1 MAKLTVNLA
10 PMQAARDGLA
20 KQRLA
25 QRDAA
30 VRLKAAQAALA
41 AALRSGAS
49 GDAIQRQQAAVAA
62 LQSEG
67 RAALA
72 DTAARLVAMTKI
84 SERLRGRRDP
94 GDMVQALDTAHPV
107 MLLPVAVQ
115 TRYDDK
121 ATTLMIRIYPDAIHT
136 FGHEPGLGDGEIVA
150 GKSYWTQRFA
160 VPGDADSPWQQIVRF
175 YAPPRA
181 AWIVRSTTPTNAAAI
196 GTMANGEPVAPA
208 FDDTAIPRADPTT
221 PTIYATALPDRFV
234 AIGQAGGKEIF
245 RKWGVPV
252 ADLLAMSPAFDPL
265 LVDDPDNHDPFGKDR
280 AWMVDYQA
288 ALAAGMAISI
298 VKADLKN
305 GAKMSGRIDRL
316 IVLGVDWTQTPES
329 AAALV
334 ASLLDNHQNGAGLSF
349 VAQGTPTNNTADVR
363 AGFAANGADVAA
375 ALHPATADARAESV
389 AVELASAGARLQRFL
404 GLPADLFD
412 SGVIPGSDLSEGAT
426 SGHMVN
432 ALWNATLGYTLRYF
446 WNPIATAQ
454 SLLSDDA
461 IAQLRA
467 WAVRYVRPGGPLS
480 ALRVGKQPYGILPIT
495 ARGHVAAVNAP
506 LERELLKI
514 VEWFRWGWDDASK
527 RVPNLSDPS
536 AENLHQV
543 LAMQPWPTAKRY
555 WEVAG
560 PAAAANYPDIASF
573 FDLQHL
579 VIAGL
584 LSDLL
589 DDQIPA
595 NKIPFIATCGVRP
608 KPHALDAVPW
618 VQRNPDQPQ
627 GELDGNVPLARNFI
641 ASLRQLLSA
650 PTGNLRGPLTAM
662 QNGESLL
669 EAMLGFAADEEVL
682 QSSHDLFYGHVKGLG
697 TVSLEAKASAQRF
710 RVAEYVGV
718 DNSALVGDQV
728 DVNNA
733 RTLLGLKLTGTTG
746 NQTIEEHIGAR
757 LGLPR
762 VLWPEHMT
770 NIATFADSLTALQ
783 DKSAGELQ
791 IAFRSALDLFAN
803 RIDAWITSLATRRL
817 DGMRDSSAEGLH
829 LGAFGVVENLLPDLS
844 ARPSQSLD
852 SLGYVHAP
860 SLQQAT
866 TASVLRSAFL
876 ANKQAAGNA
885 FDIDLRSRRVKR
897 AKRLLEG
904 LANGQSM
911 AALLGYRFERALR
924 DGGMPQFMLEC
935 RRAFPLKPAGTTAS
949 DEPQEAIAAR
959 DVVDGVRLMDAYR
972 NAKATFA
979 ITGVPAALTHAGG
992 AIALLI
998 EDLLDQMDSVSD
1010 LLVSESVY
1018 QMVGGSMEGAGAAM
1032 LTLDKQSR
1040 PPDPRVVETPHST
1053 RGYTQRV
1060 VVAMQSDDAGPWA
1073 GLSAGDLA
1081 ARVEPRLNAWL
1092 ARLLGDPAQ
1101 YEFVAKV
1108 LVAPATPGD
1117 PWVENGTTLT
1127 AGIAEL
1133 GLSPLA
1139 LVQQSEAQQ
1148 GGGQS
1153 GVQERIATLF
1163 GAMLRA
1169 DVGAAADQMAVLL
1182 QRDAATPDRIGLVAF
1197 ESYAWLLRRLLA
1209 KTRELRRM
1217 DLVKAQDG
1225 VETDAT
1231 QNDGEAAGVD
1241 LAELQARVAIAEGA
1255 AQTVLDALQA
1265 ASDLA
1270 PDDPSTLD
1278 PDAPATLAI
1287 FASASAALAQAYALG
1302 WRSASASA
1310 PVPAVNDA
1318 QGAQVAA
1325 GDSAARAIGRVR
1337 ALHGEVAG
1345 RIAVAQ
1351 AAKVS
1356 AGLGGQV
1363 VLALGRIGAV
1373 MGKDF
1378 PVLPMFSLGAYA
1390 TDAAASLGDRAA
1402 LLAKAELGNDDTAI
1416 AGWLPKLA
1424 CVRESTALLSD
1435 ALTAAEALAATSGY
1449 QDDALDWKLVQFPRD
1464 AAARWGALPPAPAQD
1479 LRGTVA
1485 VAIHAPGAL
1494 AAFTAD
1500 ALVAGLFVDE
1510 WMESIPSNE
1519 ETTGLGFHFDASG
1532 ARPPQSILLAV
1543 PADPAA
1549 QNWTLDGLVDVVNEA
1564 MALARVRAVRPQDLQ
1579 ALGLI
1584 LPGIYLSNNFKQDVP
1599 SVDFSG
1605 LLAKNL
1611 AILRNAGAV
1620 HGSATMALG
1629 KTLISG

>member
-1 MAKLTVNLA
+1 MAKLSLNLA
-10 PMQAARDGLA
+10 AIETARAELA

-25 QRDAA
+25 QREAA
-30 VRLKAAQAALA
+30 VRLKAAEAALA
-41 AALRSGAS
+41 AARRSADSAG
-49 GDAIQRQQAAVAA
+49 IERRQAEVAA
-62 LQSEG
+62 LQRTG

-72 DTAARLVAMTKI
+72 DTASRLVALTQL
-84 SERLRGRRDP
+84 SEKLRGRRNP
-94 GDMVQALDTAHPV
+94 ADMVQALDAAHPV

-115 TRYDDK
+115 TRYNDA
-121 ATTLMIRIYPDAIHT
+121 ATQLMIRIYPDAIHT
-136 FGHEPGLGDGEIVA
+136 FGHEPGLGESEVEA
-150 GKSYWTQRFA
+150 GKTYWTQRFA
-160 VPGDADSPWQQIVRF
+160 VAGDADSPWQQIVRF
-175 YAPPRA
+175 YPPARA
-181 AWIVRSTTPTNAAAI
+181 AWIVRATTPSNVAAI
-196 GTMANGEPVAPA
+196 GSAPNGESVTPV
-208 FDDTAIPRADPTT
+208 FDDAAIPRADPTA

-234 AIGQAGGKEIF
+234 AIGQAAGKEIF
-245 RKWGVPV
+245 RKWGGPV

-280 AWMVDYQA
+280 AWMVDYPA
-288 ALAAGMAISI
+288 ALAAGMAITI
-298 VKADLKN
+298 TAADLRN

-334 ASLLDNHQNGAGLSF
+334 ASLLDNHQKGAGLGF
-349 VAQGTPTNNTADVR
+349 VAQGTPTNNSADRR
-363 AGFAANGADVAA
+363 AGFAANGADVVAE
-375 ALHPATADARAESV
+375 LHPETADARAESA

-404 GLPADLFD
+404 GLRADLFD
-412 SGVIPGSDLSEGAT
+412 SGVIPGSDLTEGAT
-426 SGHMVN
+426 SGHMLN
-432 ALWNATLGYTLRYF
+432 ALWNASLGYTLRYF

-454 SLLSDDA
+454 SLISDAA
-461 IAQLRA
+461 IAELRA
-467 WAVRYVRPGGPLS
+467 WAVRYLRPGGPLS
-480 ALRVGKQPYGILPIT
+480 ALRVGKQPYGILPIS
-495 ARGHVAAVNAP
+495 ARGHVAAANAP
-506 LERELLKI
+506 LERELVKI
-514 VEWFRWGWDDASK
+514 VEWFRWGWDNASK
-527 RVPNLSDPS
+527 SVPNLTDPS

-560 PAAAANYPDIASF
+560 PAAIANYPDIETFISV
-573 FDLQHL
+573 QHL
-579 VIAGL
+579 VLGGL

-589 DDQIPA
+589 DGQIPA
-595 NKIPFIATCGVRP
+595 HQVPFLATCGVRP

-618 VQRNPDQPQ
+618 VQRNPEQPQ
-627 GELDGNVPLARNFI
+627 SELDGDVPLARNFI
-641 ASLRQLLSA
+641 AALRQLLSA
-650 PTGNLRGPLTAM
+650 SSGNLRGPLTAM

-682 QSSHDLFYGHVKGLG
+682 QSSHDLFYEHLKGRA
-697 TVSLEAKASAQRF
+697 TVSLATKASAQRF

-762 VLWPEHMT
+762 MQWPEHMS
-770 NIATFADSLTALQ
+770 NIATFADSLAFLQ
-783 DKSAGELQ
+783 DRSAGELQ
-791 IAFRSALDLFAN
+791 IAFRTTLDLFAN
-803 RIDAWITSLATRRL
+803 RLDAWITSLATRRL
-817 DGMRDSSAEGLH
+817 DSMRDQAAEGLH
-829 LGAFGVVENLLPDLS
+829 VGAFGVVENLLPDSS

-852 SLGYVHAP
+852 SLGYLHAP

-876 ANKQAAGNA
+876 ANKQATGNA

-924 DGGMPQFMLEC
+924 DAGMPQFMLEC
-935 RRAFPLKPAGTTAS
+935 RRAFPLRPAGTTAS
-949 DEPQEAIAAR
+949 DEAQEAIAAR

-979 ITGVPAALTHAGG
+979 IGGVPVALTHAGG
-992 AIALLI
+992 AIAVLI

-1010 LLVSESVY
+1010 LLVAESVHR
-1018 QMVGGSMEGAGAAM
+1018 MVGGSMEGAGAAM
-1032 LTLDKQSR
+1032 LTLDKQTR
-1040 PPDPRVVETPHST
+1040 PPDTQVVATPHAT

-1060 VVAMQSDDAGPWA
+1060 VVAIESGDAGPWA
-1073 GLSAGDLA
+1073 DLSAQDLA

-1092 ARLLGDPAQ
+1092 ARLLGDPSK

-1108 LVAPATPGD
+1108 LVPPATVGE
-1117 PWVENGTTLT
+1117 PWTDNGMTLS

-1133 GLSPLA
+1133 ELSPLA
-1139 LVQQSEAQQ
+1139 LVLKSEAQQ
-1148 GGGQS
+1148 GNGQS
-1153 GVQERIATLF
+1153 GVQERIATVL
-1163 GAMLRA
+1163 GAKLRA
-1169 DVGAAADQMAVLL
+1169 DLGVAADQMAVLL
-1182 QRDAATPDRIGLVAF
+1182 QRDAQTPGRIGLVGFEAF
-1197 ESYAWLLRRLLA
+1197 AWVLRRLLA

-1217 DLVKAQDG
+1217 DLVKVEDG
-1225 VETDAT
+1225 VETDAM

-1241 LAELQARVAIAEGA
+1241 LTELQARVAIAEAA
-1255 AQTVLDALQA
+1255 AQAVLDALQA

-1270 PDDPSTLD
+1270 PEDPATLD

-1287 FASASAALAQAYALG
+1287 FASARSALAAAYALG
-1302 WRSASASA
+1302 WRSATASA
-1310 PVPAVNDA
+1310 AVA
-1318 QGAQVAA
+1318 AA
-1325 GDSAARAIGRVR
+1325 GDASAAQVDVGDSVARAIGRVR
-1337 ALHGEVAG
+1337 ALYGEVAG
-1345 RIAVAQ
+1345 RIAAAQ
-1351 AAKVS
+1351 AAAVS
-1356 AGLGGQV
+1356 PGLGGQL
-1363 VLALGRIGAV
+1363 VLALGRIRAV

-1378 PVLPMFSLGAYA
+1378 PVLPMFSLGDYA
-1390 TDAAASLGDRAA
+1390 TDAAASLADRGA
-1402 LLAKAELGNDDTAI
+1402 LLAKADLGNDDTLI
-1416 AGWLPKLA
+1416 AGWLPKLG
-1424 CVRESTALLSD
+1424 CVREATALLGD

-1464 AAARWGALPPAPAQD
+1464 AAARWAALPPASEQE

-1494 AAFTAD
+1494 ATFTAD
-1500 ALVAGLFVDE
+1500 APIAGLFVDE
-1510 WMESIPSNE
+1510 WMESIPSHE
-1519 ETTGLGFHFDASG
+1519 ETTGLGFHFDAPG
-1532 ARPPQSILLAV
+1532 ARPPQAILLAV
-1543 PADPAA
+1543 PADPAL
-1549 QNWTLDGLVDVVNEA
+1549 QNWTLDGLLGVVNEA
-1564 MALARVRAVRPQDLQ
+1564 MALARLRAVRPQDVQ

-1599 SVDFSG
+1599 AVDFSG

-1611 AILRNAGAV
+1611 AILRNASAV
-1620 HGSATMALG
+1620 HGSVTMAAG
-1629 KTLISG
+1629 KTLISD